1 MFTGLVESLGKVS
14 SIELATDSAIITF
27 DSVPFADQLN
37 IGDSVSVNG
46 TCLTV
51 TNIGSNSFSVDVM
64 TQTLKLT
71 SLQNLAK
78 GNAVNLERAALVSS
92 RLGGHIVQ
100 GHIDGTGSIAHL
112 APGEKWLQMD
122 IQFPAELMKY
132 VVPQGSICIDGVSL
146 TVGSVSDDLNQIT
159 VWLIPET
166 LAKTNLSA
174 KKGGDLVNIEVD
186 VLAKY
191 VERLTKRDNQNGQN
205 NEEHC

>member
-1 MFTGLVESLGKVS
+1 MFTGLVEALGKVS
-14 SIELATDSAIITF
+14 SVVKGSKSAVFTF
-27 DSVPFADQLN
+27 DSVPFADQLQV
-37 IGDSVSVNG
+37 GDSVSVNG

-51 TNIGSNSFSVDVM
+51 INHDGDSFSVDVM

-71 SLQNLAK
+71 SLQTLQT
-78 GNAVNLERAALVSS
+78 GDGVNLERAALVSS

-100 GHIDGTGSIAHL
+100 GHIDGTGSIAL
-112 APGEKWLQMD
+112 LQPGEKWLQID

-146 TVGSVSDDLNQIT
+146 TVGSVSDNLNQIT

-174 KKGGDLVNIEVD
+174 KNLGDSVNIEVD

-191 VERLTKRDNQNGQN
+191 VERLTKRDN
-205 NEEHC
+205 

>member
-1 MFTGLVESLGKVS
+1 MFTGLVESIGRVA
-14 SIELATDSAIITF
+14 SIDMATDSAVFTF
-27 DSVPFADQLN
+27 ESVPFAVQLN

-51 TNIGSNSFSVDVM
+51 TKFDGNSFSVDVM

-71 SLQNLAK
+71 SLQNLGK
-78 GNAVNLERAALVSS
+78 GDPVNLERAALVNS

-100 GHIDGTGSIAHL
+100 GHVDGTGSIAL
-112 APGEKWLQMD
+112 LSPGEKWLQMD

-146 TVGSVSDDLNQIT
+146 TVGSVQDELDQIT

-174 KKGGDLVNIEVD
+174 KKPGDLVNIEVD

-191 VERLTKRDNQNGQN
+191 VERLTNRDN
-205 NEEHC
+205 

>member
-14 SIELATDSAIITF
+14 SIEMATDSAVITF
-27 DSVPFADQLN
+27 ESVPFADQLN

-51 TNIGSNSFSVDVM
+51 TKLGSDSFSVDVM

-71 SLQNLAK
+71 SLQNLKK
-78 GNAVNLERAALVSS
+78 GDAVNLERAALVSS

-100 GHIDGTGSIAHL
+100 GHIDGTGSIALL
-112 APGEKWLQMD
+112 ASGEKWLQMD
-122 IQFPAELMKY
+122 IQFPGELMKY
-132 VVPQGSICIDGVSL
+132 VVRQGSICIDGVSL
-146 TVGSVSDDLNQIT
+146 TVGSVTDDLNQIT

-174 KKGGDLVNIEVD
+174 KKLGDLVNIEVD

-191 VERLTKRDNQNGQN
+191 VERLTKRDNQNG
-205 NEEHC
+205 

>member
-1 MFTGLVESLGKVS
+1 MFTGLVEALGKIS
-14 SIELATDSAIITF
+14 SVEKGVESAVFTF
-27 DSVPFADQLN
+27 GSVPFADQLQV
-37 IGDSVSVNG
+37 GDSVSVNG

-51 TNIGSNSFSVDVM
+51 INHDDNSFSVDVM

-71 SLQNLAK
+71 SLQTLQT
-78 GNAVNLERAALVSS
+78 GDGVNLERAALVSS

-100 GHIDGTGSIAHL
+100 GHIDGTGSIAL
-112 APGEKWLQMD
+112 LQPGEKWLQMD
-122 IQFPAELMKY
+122 IQFPTELMKY

-146 TVGSVSDDLNQIT
+146 TVGSVSDNLNQIT

-174 KKGGDLVNIEVD
+174 KNLGDLVNIEVD

-191 VERLTKRDNQNGQN
+191 VERLTKRDN
-205 NEEHC
+205 

>member
-1 MFTGLVESLGKVS
+1 MFTGLVEALGKIS
-14 SIELATDSAIITF
+14 SVEKGVESAVFTF
-27 DSVPFADQLN
+27 GSVPFADQLQV
-37 IGDSVSVNG
+37 GDSVSVNG

-51 TNIGSNSFSVDVM
+51 INHDDNSFSVDVM

-71 SLQNLAK
+71 SLQTLQT
-78 GNAVNLERAALVSS
+78 GNGVNLERAALVSS

-100 GHIDGTGSIAHL
+100 GHIDGTGSIAFL
-112 APGEKWLQMD
+112 QPGEKWLQMD

-146 TVGSVSDDLNQIT
+146 TVGSVSDNLNQIT

-174 KKGGDLVNIEVD
+174 KNLGDLVNIEVD

-191 VERLTKRDNQNGQN
+191 VERLTKRDN
-205 NEEHC
+205 

>member
-1 MFTGLVESLGKVS
+1 MFTGLVEALGKISRV
-14 SIELATDSAIITF
+14 EKGVESAVFTF
-27 DSVPFADQLN
+27 GSVPFADQLQV
-37 IGDSVSVNG
+37 GDSVSVNG

-51 TNIGSNSFSVDVM
+51 INHDDNSFSVDVM

-71 SLQNLAK
+71 SLQTLQT
-78 GNAVNLERAALVSS
+78 GNGVNLERAALVSS

-100 GHIDGTGSIAHL
+100 GHIDGTGSIAFL
-112 APGEKWLQMD
+112 QPGEKWLQMD

-146 TVGSVSDDLNQIT
+146 TVGSVSNNLNQIT

-174 KKGGDLVNIEVD
+174 KNLGDLVNIEVD

-191 VERLTKRDNQNGQN
+191 VERLTKRDN
-205 NEEHC
+205 

>member
-1 MFTGLVESLGKVS
+1 MFTGLVESLGKVA
-14 SIELATDSAIITF
+14 SIEMATDSAVITF
-27 DSVPFADQLN
+27 ESVPFADQLQV
-37 IGDSVSVNG
+37 GDSVSVNG

-51 TNIGSNSFSVDVM
+51 TKFDSKSFSVDVM

-71 SLQNLAK
+71 SLQNLQK
-78 GNAVNLERAALVSS
+78 GDAVNLERAALVSS

-100 GHIDGTGSIAHL
+100 GHIDGTGSITKL

-122 IQFPAELMKY
+122 IQFPSELMKY

-146 TVGSVSDDLNQIT
+146 TVGSVADDLNQIT

-174 KKGGDLVNIEVD
+174 KKTGDLVNIEVD

-191 VERLTKRDNQNGQN
+191 VERLTKRDNQNG
-205 NEEHC
+205 

>member
-1 MFTGLVESLGKVS
+1 MFTGLVESLGKVAN
-14 SIELATDSAIITF
+14 IEMATDSAVITF

-37 IGDSVSVNG
+37 VGDSVSVNG

-51 TNIGSNSFSVDVM
+51 NKLGSDSFSVDVM

-71 SLQNLAK
+71 SLQNLQK
-78 GNAVNLERAALVSS
+78 GDAVNLERAALVSS

-100 GHIDGTGSIAHL
+100 GHIDGTGSIALL

-122 IQFPAELMKY
+122 IQFPGELMKY

-146 TVGSVSDDLNQIT
+146 TVGKIDDATSVVT

-166 LAKTNLSA
+166 LERTNLSS
-174 KKGGDLVNIEVD
+174 KKPGDLVNVEVD
-186 VLAKY
+186 VLAKS
-191 VERLTKRDNQNGQN
+191 VERLLAKGDK
-205 NEEHC
+205 

>member
-1 MFTGLVESLGKVS
+1 MFTGLVESLGKVAN
-14 SIELATDSAIITF
+14 IELATDSAVITF

-51 TNIGSNSFSVDVM
+51 TKLDSNSFSVDVM

-71 SLQNLAK
+71 SLQNLEK
-78 GNAVNLERAALVSS
+78 GDAVNLERAALVSS

-100 GHIDGTGSIAHL
+100 GHIDGTGSIALL

-122 IQFPAELMKY
+122 IQFPGELMKY

-146 TVGSVSDDLNQIT
+146 TVGSVADDLNQIT

-166 LAKTNLSA
+166 LERTNLSS
-174 KKGGDLVNIEVD
+174 KKPGDLVNVEVD

-191 VERLTKRDNQNGQN
+191 VERLLAKGDK
-205 NEEHC
+205 

>member
-1 MFTGLVESLGKVS
+1 MFTGLVESLGKVA
-14 SIELATDSAIITF
+14 SIDFATDSAVFTF
-27 DSVPFADQLN
+27 DSVPFAEQLS

-51 TNIGSNSFSVDVM
+51 IKLGGDTFSVDVM

-71 SLQNLAK
+71 SLQKLQI
-78 GNAVNLERAALVSS
+78 GDAVNLERAALVSS

-100 GHIDGTGSIAHL
+100 GHIDGTGSIARL
-112 APGEKWLQMD
+112 NPGEKWLQMD
-122 IQFPAELMKY
+122 IQFPQELMKY

-146 TVGSVSDDLNQIT
+146 TVGSVTDEVNQIT

-174 KKGGDLVNIEVD
+174 KQIGDLVNIEVD

-191 VERLTKRDNQNGQN
+191 VERLTKRDNQNG
-205 NEEHC
+205 

>member
-1 MFTGLVESLGKVS
+1 MFTGLVEALGKVS
-14 SIELATDSAIITF
+14 NIVKGADAAVFTF
-27 DSVPFADQLN
+27 DSVPFADQLQ

-51 TNIGSNSFSVDVM
+51 INHDGDSFSVDVM

-71 SLQNLAK
+71 SLQTLQS
-78 GNAVNLERAALVSS
+78 GDGVNLERAALVSS

-100 GHIDGTGSIAHL
+100 GHIDGTGSIAL
-112 APGEKWLQMD
+112 LQPGEKWLQMD

-146 TVGSVSDDLNQIT
+146 TVGSVSDALNQIT

-174 KKGGDLVNIEVD
+174 KNLGDLVNIEVD

-191 VERLTKRDNQNGQN
+191 VERLTKRDN
-205 NEEHC
+205 

>member
-1 MFTGLVESLGKVS
+1 MFTGLVEALGKVANV
-14 SIELATDSAIITF
+14 EMGNESAVFTF
-27 DSVPFADQLN
+27 NSVSFADELN
-37 IGDSVSVNG
+37 VGDSVSVNG

-51 TNIGSNSFSVDVM
+51 ISIGSQSFAVDVM
-64 TQTLKLT
+64 IQTLKLT
-71 SLQNLAK
+71 SLQNLK
-78 GNAVNLERAALVSS
+78 NGDPVNLERAALVSS

-100 GHIDGTGSIAHL
+100 GHIDGTGSIALL

-122 IQFPAELMKY
+122 IQFPSELMKY

-146 TVGSVSDDLNQIT
+146 TVGSVADDLNQIT

-174 KKGGDLVNIEVD
+174 KKPGDLVNIEVD

-191 VERLTKRDNQNGQN
+191 VERLTKRDN
-205 NEEHC
+205 

>member
-14 SIELATDSAIITF
+14 SIALETDSAVITF

-51 TNIGSNSFSVDVM
+51 TKLGSDSFSVDVM

-71 SLQNLAK
+71 SLQNLTQ
-78 GNAVNLERAALVSS
+78 GDAVNLERAALVSS

-100 GHIDGTGSIAHL
+100 GHIDGTGSIAKL

-146 TVGSVSDDLNQIT
+146 TVGSVADDLNQIT

-174 KKGGDLVNIEVD
+174 KKLNDLVNIEVD

-191 VERLTKRDNQNGQN
+191 VERLTKRDNQNG
-205 NEEHC
+205 

>member
-1 MFTGLVESLGKVS
+1 MFTGLVEALGKIS
-14 SIELATDSAIITF
+14 SVEKGVESAVFTF
-27 DSVPFADQLN
+27 DSVPFADQLQV
-37 IGDSVSVNG
+37 GDSVSVNG

-51 TNIGSNSFSVDVM
+51 INHDGNSFSVDVM

-71 SLQNLAK
+71 SLQTLQT
-78 GNAVNLERAALVSS
+78 GDGVNLERAALVSS

-100 GHIDGTGSIAHL
+100 GHIDGTGSIAL
-112 APGEKWLQMD
+112 LQPGEKWLQMD

-146 TVGSVSDDLNQIT
+146 TVGSVNDNLNQIT

-174 KKGGDLVNIEVD
+174 KNLGDLVNIEVD

-191 VERLTKRDNQNGQN
+191 VERLTKRDN
-205 NEEHC
+205 

>member
-1 MFTGLVESLGKVS
+1 MFTGLVESLGKVAA
-14 SIELATDSAIITF
+14 IEMATDSAVITF
-27 DSVPFADQLN
+27 ESVPFADQLQV
-37 IGDSVSVNG
+37 GDSVSVNG

-51 TNIGSNSFSVDVM
+51 TKFDSKSFSVDVM

-71 SLQNLAK
+71 SLQNLQK
-78 GNAVNLERAALVSS
+78 GDAVNLERAALVSS

-100 GHIDGTGSIAHL
+100 GHIDGTGSIANL
-112 APGEKWLQMD
+112 VPGEEWLQMD
-122 IQFPAELMKY
+122 IQFPSQLMKY

-146 TVGSVSDDLNQIT
+146 TVGSVADDLNQIT

-174 KKGGDLVNIEVD
+174 KKTGDLVNIEVD

-191 VERLTKRDNQNGQN
+191 VERLTKRDNQNG
-205 NEEHC
+205 

>member
-1 MFTGLVESLGKVS
+1 MFTGLVEALGKVANV
-14 SIELATDSAIITF
+14 EMGNESAVFTF
-27 DSVPFADQLN
+27 GSVSFADQLN
-37 IGDSVSVNG
+37 VGDSVSVNG

-51 TNIGSNSFSVDVM
+51 ISIGSQSFAVDVM
-64 TQTLKLT
+64 IQTLKLT
-71 SLQNLAK
+71 SLQNLK
-78 GNAVNLERAALVSS
+78 NGDPVNLERAALVSS

-100 GHIDGTGSIAHL
+100 GHIDGTGSIAQL

-122 IQFPAELMKY
+122 IKFPGELMKY

-146 TVGSVSDDLNQIT
+146 TVGSVSDELNQIT

-174 KKGGDLVNIEVD
+174 KKPGDLVNIEVD

-191 VERLTKRDNQNGQN
+191 VERLTKRDN
-205 NEEHC
+205 

>member
-1 MFTGLVESLGKVS
+1 MFTGLVEALGKIS
-14 SIELATDSAIITF
+14 SVEKGVESAVFTF
-27 DSVPFADQLN
+27 DSVPFADQLQV
-37 IGDSVSVNG
+37 GDSVSVNG

-51 TNIGSNSFSVDVM
+51 INHDGNSFSVDVM

-71 SLQNLAK
+71 SLQTLQT
-78 GNAVNLERAALVSS
+78 GDSVNLERAALVSS

-100 GHIDGTGSIAHL
+100 GHIDGTGSIAL
-112 APGEKWLQMD
+112 LQPGEKWLQMD

-146 TVGSVSDDLNQIT
+146 TVGSVSDNLNQIT

-174 KKGGDLVNIEVD
+174 KNLGDLVNIEVD

-191 VERLTKRDNQNGQN
+191 VERLTKRDN
-205 NEEHC
+205 